1 MLKNIDIPRLFHM
14 QTHANASKEARRRIH
29 EYEKRQKSAEAS
41 AHEVCIVGWP
51 ASVFSFPLRSHA
63 FAMFVQLTDMP

>member
-1 MLKNIDIPRLFHM
+1 MFLGFFQT

-41 AHEVCIVGWP
+41 AHEVRISRDG
-51 ASVFSFPLRSHA
+51 SLGSFPFPTTFWFPQSFYA
-63 FAMFVQLTDMP
+63 FV